1 MIWVDYCI
9 LAVFILSLIVG
20 LMRGFTREVLG
31 FATWIFAFGL
41 AWLFGRSLASGL
53 EGQISQPALR
63 LVAAY
68 VMLFLGGLLAGSLIT
83 YFMSEAIK
91 ESFLSLSDRALG
103 GGFGMLRAALL
114 VVILVLVGTQM
125 GAQKQR
131 WWSES
136 LLIGSFQWLA
146 DGLASVLP
154 ERWLEA
160 LRPEPNPPLEPQPS
174 S

>member
-31 FATWIFAFGL
+31 FATWIVAFGL
-41 AWLFGRSLASGL
+41 AWFFGRNLAAEL
-53 EGQISQPALR
+53 EGQISQPELR

-68 VMLFLGGLLAGSLIT
+68 VLLFLGGLLLGSLIT
-83 YFMSEAIK
+83 YFASEAIK

-103 GGFGMLRAALL
+103 GGFGLLRAALL
-114 VVILVLVGTQM
+114 VVTVVLVGTQM

-131 WWSES
+131 WWTES
-136 LLIGSFQWLA
+136 LLISRFQWLA
-146 DGLASVLP
+146 DGLAAVLP

-160 LRPEPNPPLEPQPS
+160 LRPDPNSSLQTQPS